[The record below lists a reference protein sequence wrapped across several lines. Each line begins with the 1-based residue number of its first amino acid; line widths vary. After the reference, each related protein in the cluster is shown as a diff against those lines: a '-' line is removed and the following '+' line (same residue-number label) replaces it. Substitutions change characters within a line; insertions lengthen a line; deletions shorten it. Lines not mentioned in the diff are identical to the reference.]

1 MKKKKD
7 DINLLPDDW
16 KNNYRCVCDN
26 PQHSFKIIGKKEY
39 WKCANCKK
47 EWEQKKSK

>member
-7 DINLLPDDW
+7 DINFLPDDW
-16 KNNYRCVCDN
+16 EDYKKCNCDN
-26 PQHSFKIIGKKEY
+26 PMHSFKIIRKVEY

-47 EWEQKKSK
+47 EWEQKKK